1 MKITNYQA
9 LILLE
14 LEDTTKNNGIWRPEL
29 VKRLNTS
36 STTLYDN
43 LKKLR
48 LPKYKKELVDRYEVN
63 DGKRG
68 RNKVFWHATEL
79 GNRAIE
85 VIKRGIV
92 K

>member
-14 LEDTTKNNGIWRPEL
+14 LEETTKNNGIWRPILAENL
-29 VKRLNTS
+29 QTS

-68 RNKVFWHATEL
+68 RNKVFWYATEL
-79 GNRAIE
+79 GNRAIQ
-85 VIKRGIV
+85 VIKRGMI
-92 K
+92 